1 MILSDGMRKR
11 RMIDALQSH
20 PVVGDEEIPC
30 DVEDERVEVSGVE
43 GQRVVVVE
51 TVDLDVA
58 KAHLIVGKDG
68 VGVDRVGGDDWE
80 QICEKTEPCL
90 ELLCSFLPFW
100 GCSMHVT
107 TPEGVFLGW
116 KCICGFPE
124 GARYVGGFCACT
136 IPA

>member
-1 MILSDGMRKR
+1 
-11 RMIDALQSH
+11 MIDALQSH

-80 QICEKTEPCL
+80 QICEKTERCL
-90 ELLCSFLPFW
+90 ELFCSFLPFW
-100 GCSMHVT
+100 GCSMHVAT
-107 TPEGVFLGW
+107 TEGLFLGW
-116 KCICGFPE
+116 KCICSFPE
-124 GARYVGGFCACT
+124 GARYAVFFLCLHHSCIAPPT
-136 IPA
+136 IC

>member
-1 MILSDGMRKR
+1 
-11 RMIDALQSH
+11 MIDALQSH
-20 PVVGDEEIPC
+20 PVVGDEDVPC

-68 VGVDRVGGDDWE
+68 VGVDRVGGDDRE
-80 QICEKTEPCL
+80 QVCEKTERCP
-90 ELLCSFLPFW
+90 ELFCSFLPFR
-100 GCSMHVT
+100 GRSMHVT

-116 KCICGFPE
+116 
-124 GARYVGGFCACT
+124 
-136 IPA
+136 

>member
-1 MILSDGMRKR
+1 MILSDGIRKR
-11 RMIDALQSH
+11 RVIDALQSH

-30 DVEDERVEVSGVE
+30 NVEDESVEVSGVE

-80 QICEKTEPCL
+80 QICEKTE
-90 ELLCSFLPFW
+90 
-100 GCSMHVT
+100 
-107 TPEGVFLGW
+107 
-116 KCICGFPE
+116 
-124 GARYVGGFCACT
+124 
-136 IPA
+136 

>member
-20 PVVGDEEIPC
+20 PVVGDEEIPRY
-30 DVEDERVEVSGVE
+30 VEDERVEVSGVE

-80 QICEKTEPCL
+80 QICEKTE
-90 ELLCSFLPFW
+90 
-100 GCSMHVT
+100 
-107 TPEGVFLGW
+107 
-116 KCICGFPE
+116 
-124 GARYVGGFCACT
+124 
-136 IPA
+136 